1 MVVAVDVVGAVVGQG
16 PVVPDQGPTVAAV
29 LGDHEVDQDLQASG
43 LAADLVANQHQEID
57 QNQGK
62 GPGNIPEIGQDLGRG
77 IDLEKGQ
84 GRGHAVAQVVP

>member
-1 MVVAVDVVGAVVGQG
+1 MVGVDVVGAVVGHDL
-16 PVVPDQGPTVAAV
+16 VVPDQGPIVAAV

-43 LAADLVANQHQEID
+43 LAAELVANRHQEID

-62 GPGNIPEIGQDLGRG
+62 GPGNIPEIGQDLGQG

-84 GRGHAVAQVVP
+84 GRGHAVVQVVL

>member
-1 MVVAVDVVGAVVGQG
+1 MVAVDVVGAVVGHDL
-16 PVVPDQGPTVAAV
+16 VVPGQGLTVAVV
-29 LGDHEVDQDLQASG
+29 LADREVDQDLQASG

-62 GPGNIPEIGQDLGRG
+62 DPGNVPEIGQDLDQG

-84 GRGHAVAQVVP
+84 EKGHAAVQVVQ